1 MKRIIEAIK
10 WRIGNIL
17 RPLKTRKLKKNI
29 NNKSFSIVSSNCI
42 GGFISH
48 DLGVRFNS
56 PTVNLYIG
64 TQDFVKFIENI
75 HEYLRHDL
83 LFDGEDKKQGYP
95 IGRLND
101 ILIHFVHYKNFDD
114 AKIKWDERKK
124 RINFSNLF
132 IIMTDR
138 DDYNDELLERINL
151 IKYPKILFTSKS
163 PRYDFQ
169 IQIKKYSSQSCVG
182 EIHRYSGFSGKRIYE
197 KYFDY
202 VSWLNKNEK

>member
-10 WRIGNIL
+10 WRAGNIL
-17 RPLKTRKLKKNI
+17 RPVKTRKLKKRI
-29 NNKSFSIVSSNCI
+29 KNKNFSIVSSNCI

-64 TQDFVKFIENI
+64 TQDFVKFVEDI
-75 HEYLRHDL
+75 HEYLNFDL
-83 LFDGEDKKQGYP
+83 LFDGKDEKQGYP
-95 IGRLND
+95 IGRLKD
-101 ILIHFVHYKNFDD
+101 IQIHFVHYKSFDD
-114 AKIKWDERKK
+114 AKSKWNERKN

-138 DDYNDELLERINL
+138 DDYTDELLERINL
-151 IKYPKILFTSKS
+151 IKYPKIIFTSKS
-163 PRYDFQ
+163 PKYDFQ
-169 IQIKKYSSQSCVG
+169 VQIKKYRSKNCVG

-202 VSWLNKNEK
+202 ISWLNMYEK